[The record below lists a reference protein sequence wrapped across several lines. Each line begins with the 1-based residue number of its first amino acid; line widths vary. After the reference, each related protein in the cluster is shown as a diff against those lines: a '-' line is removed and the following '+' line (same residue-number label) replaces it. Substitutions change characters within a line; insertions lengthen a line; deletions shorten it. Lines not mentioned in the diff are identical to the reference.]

1 MNTFQIISLKVLLI
15 LSAEKAVDVLEVH
28 ALEEDLALDCYISVL
43 VLLITLSELFQ
54 VRGYS

>member
-1 MNTFQIISLKVLLI
+1 MSV
-15 LSAEKAVDVLEVH
+15 EKAVEFLEVH
-28 ALEEDLALDCYISVL
+28 ALEEDLAMYCYISVL